1 MTGVVAVSTYVPMI
15 GVIPLPC
22 SNRSC
27 AVASIC
33 FGMCFI
39 EMLLP
44 IVAFHTHPSGAIA
57 ACKACNIGTAN
68 KTVFAIIADTLAFRA
83 VFLTVG
89 ADSCTFF
96 AGAAALTDLNAFRAQ
111 ITAFAE
117 CVSTF
122 ITFFPTALAKNC
134 LITAL
139 LTARAMIAVRNGTIN
154 AHLVRGTN
162 IGTSSANA
170 AFRTELATAVT
181 FRTLRAVHAGLN
193 GTLLADDGA
202 FFFAAVQTGRRTI
215 LAFTAFLAPASYIK
229 ITLLALGAMVS
240 TFGSALL
247 TENCTKLGGT
257 LLVMLG
263 AIYTQVTL
271 LTP

>member
-1 MTGVVAVSTYVPMI
+1 MTGVFAVSTYVPMI

-27 AVASIC
+27 AVASIL
-33 FGMCFI
+33 FGMGFI

-57 ACKACNIGTAN
+57 ACKVCDIGTAN
-68 KTVFAIIADTLAFRA
+68 KTVFAIITDTLALRA

-89 ADSCTFF
+89 ADGCTFF
-96 AGAAALTDLNAFRAQ
+96 AGAAALTNLNAFRAQ

-134 LITAL
+134 LIAAL
-139 LTARAMIAVRNGTIN
+139 LTARAMIAVRDGTIN
-154 AHLVRGTN
+154 AHFVGGTN
-162 IGTSSANA
+162 IGTSCANA

-181 FRTLRAVHAGLN
+181 FRTLRAVHAGFN
-193 GTLLADDGA
+193 STFLADDGA
-202 FFFAAVQTGRRTI
+202 FFFTAVQTGKRTI
-215 LAFTAFLAPASYIK
+215 LTLTAFLAPASYIK
-229 ITLLALGAMVS
+229 ITLLTLRAMVS

-247 TENCTKLGGT
+247 TENCTKLSGT
-257 LLVMLG
+257 LLVMFRT
-263 AIYTQVTL
+263 IHTQVAL